1 MKRPTHKSIAIFAQQ
16 QTTFIFSAVS
26 VAFHIIA
33 AKTVNKN
40 IGLNIKQ
47 FVKHCKLQIIY
58 VGKITIMT

>member
-16 QTTFIFSAVS
+16 QTFIFSAVS